1 MAIGPFAR
9 ILAQVV
15 VPVIAVLARAL
26 PAAYAQAL
34 NNAKKSG
41 TTAETVQNALRK
53 TVSRQE
59 ALQILNLS
67 EQEAAASAEAVQKQY
82 EKYMKQNEVRNG
94 TGSFYLQSKV
104 YRAHEALKEFQAEKR
119 REEMEMD
126 QTTTTTT
133 TRPNSSSNNNK
144 EK

>member
-34 NNAKKSG
+34 HNAKKAG
-41 TTAETVQNALRK
+41 TTAETATASLRK
-53 TVSRQE
+53 TISRSE
-59 ALQILNLS
+59 ALQVLNLA
-67 EQEAAASAEAVQKQY
+67 EEEATAEAIQKQY
-82 EKYMKQNEVRNG
+82 ERLMKANEVKNG

-104 YRAHEALKEFQAEKR
+104 YRAHELLMEFNEEKR
-119 REEMEMD
+119 REQQQQPND
-126 QTTTTTT
+126 ATATSTSTTDK
-133 TRPNSSSNNNK
+133 K
-144 EK
+144 E

>member
-53 TVSRQE
+53 TMSRQE

-67 EQEAAASAEAVQKQY
+67 EQEASAEAVQRQY

-104 YRAHEALKEFQAEKR
+104 YRANEALKEFQAEKR

-126 QTTTTTT
+126 QTTTTT
-133 TRPNSSSNNNK
+133 RPDSSSNDK